1 MPAKPAE
8 TRQSLV
14 VTARKAEAVG
24 QPLFRAEVLAER
36 QHQWLG
42 TVLLAPRIS
51 YNVFTL
57 VAVVSASAVL
67 CLLFFGEFSRTARIN
82 GWLVPDK
89 GLVRLFAPQSGVVAH
104 LYVREGEVVRKGASL
119 LVVSTEVQSQTL
131 GATREEIARR
141 LVDRRASLVAE
152 RKLQEQL
159 QTLQGD
165 ELSQRLAA
173 LASEQ
178 RNLERE
184 RDLQRKRL
192 DLAEVTAE
200 RERRLQEQGIVPIQ
214 RMEQAEQDRLSEA
227 LVLRSVERNWA
238 AIQGDRLALEGER
251 RNLPLKFRA
260 VLAEID
266 RNIAALEQELAETEA
281 KRELVIPAP
290 QDGTVTAIQVEA
302 GGSVNTTTPLLNIV
316 PTGSELQAQLFS
328 PSRAIGFVRP
338 GQRVLL
344 RYQAFPYQ
352 KFGHYEG
359 SVASVSRS
367 AISPGE
373 LTQQLAGLTSLYG
386 ADEPVYRIT
395 VTLARQTATAYGE
408 AVPLQPGMQ
417 LEADVVIERRRLIE
431 WVLDPLLTL
440 TGKWQG

>member
-1 MPAKPAE
+1 MPAEA
-8 TRQSLV
+8 RQSLV
-14 VTARKAEAVG
+14 VTARKAKAVG

-36 QHQWLG
+36 QTQWLG

-57 VAVVSASAVL
+57 VAVVSAGAVL

-104 LYVREGEVVRKGASL
+104 LYVREGEVVRKGAPL

-165 ELSQRLAA
+165 ELSQRLVA

-184 RDLQRKRL
+184 RELQRKRL
-192 DLAEVTAE
+192 DLAEVAAA

-238 AIQGDRLALEGER
+238 AIQGDRLALEGEL
-251 RNLPLKFRA
+251 RNLPLRFRA

-290 QDGTVTAIQVEA
+290 QDGTVTAIQVEP

-359 SVASVSRS
+359 TVANVSRS